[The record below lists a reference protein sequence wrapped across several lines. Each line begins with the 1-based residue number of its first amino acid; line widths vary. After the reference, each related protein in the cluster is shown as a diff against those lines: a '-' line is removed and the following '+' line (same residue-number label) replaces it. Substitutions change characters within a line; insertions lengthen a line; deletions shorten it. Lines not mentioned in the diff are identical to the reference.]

1 MFSCNL
7 VNAIE
12 WGFWMERRPVGS
24 PWAHEYGWR
33 VTGVYGVDG

>member
-12 WGFWMERRPVGS
+12 WGFWLERRPVGS
-24 PWAHEYGWR
+24 R
-33 VTGVYGVDG
+33 VWLEGDRCLR